1 MFMFVVYAIKS
12 RETGRIYV
20 GQAQDVKKRL
30 ELHNGG
36 RVKSTSK
43 DGSWCLVAIENF
55 ETRDLARWCEKQLK
69 SSRGRRVKWLDQ
81 QKI

>member
-1 MFMFVVYAIKS
+1 MFVVYAIES
-12 RETGRIYV
+12 RVTGRIYI
-20 GQAQDVKKRL
+20 GQTQDFNKRL

-43 DGSWCLVAIENF
+43 DGPWNLIAIESF
-55 ETRDLARWCEKQLK
+55 ETRDQARWREKQLK
-69 SSRGRRVKWLDQ
+69 SSRGRRTKWKDQ